1 MQALELNVN
10 WQLRL
15 VYLGA
20 TVTSAVNFCV
30 VWLLGLPYLPQ
41 FYLCAT
47 LIAFLLFRRITMKWF
62 LPAYLLRFFLVA
74 CQSFLSVYVIGDD
87 CGIFQGLSA
96 RIYGRSMHRMC
107 PMLPHL

>member
-87 CGIFQGLSA
+87 CGIQLYCWHS
-96 RIYGRSMHRMC
+96 
-107 PMLPHL
+107 